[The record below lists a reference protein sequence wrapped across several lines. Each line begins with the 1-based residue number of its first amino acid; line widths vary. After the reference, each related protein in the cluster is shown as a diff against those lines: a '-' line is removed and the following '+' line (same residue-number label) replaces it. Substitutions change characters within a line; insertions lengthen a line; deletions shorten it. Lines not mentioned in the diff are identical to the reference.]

1 MEDNMNTLFNF
12 LSNIAET
19 KLIIIGGIALLTLI
33 PLALLLKPVII
44 DVIQIIKRLLDK
56 GNKK

>member
-1 MEDNMNTLFNF
+1 MNTLFNF

-33 PLALLLKPVII
+33 PIVLLLKPVII
-44 DVIQIIKRLLDK
+44 DVIQIIKHLLDK
-56 GNKK
+56 KNKK

>member
-1 MEDNMNTLFNF
+1 MNTLFNF